1 MRRRLTKVI
10 LPAVLLTAGI
20 TSWAIP
26 ARAVTPEDIQIGL
39 QDWLAEALPRS
50 KFGISIDLDG
60 EVSVLEAGAGFQAM
74 IPPIRLNLAAG
85 TGPAISVDPI
95 TVDLQPLVS
104 GGYAVNWTLPDSI
117 ELRDADGTL
126 VAITV
131 GGQSGHGIYS
141 PEFGLMISSDI
152 ELLGIRAA
160 ASNRTPHLAIDSLQF
175 STRYDAVAP
184 GLFDQSTE
192 IRIAGLSGLNPD
204 GTEAMRIAAVTL
216 SGGARSVDLAAWREL
231 RTSLSASLAHR
242 PKAGGESPV
251 QSAALTVEPRP
262 APLASLESRHRISGA
277 RFDLGDGSL
286 SIGDGTLDLTVDGLD
301 SGLSSLAVA
310 FTVTDL
316 DLPEGIGPLT
326 PEQMTIDLVL
336 RGLPTGRL
344 FEALAALVAG
354 AGLADSGHALAM
366 LGLHLQDAMM
376 TSGASIEVNEIL
388 LIGDDA
394 RLRIAGT
401 IKPTYAAPL
410 GAIAELD
417 ISIGGLAT
425 LVADARAEPAD
436 DETLR
441 QLAVLQ
447 AVGTAATDPDGTPVL
462 RYALDITQQGQ
473 LLMNG
478 ADLMPA
484 LATAAP

>member
-1 MRRRLTKVI
+1 MRRRLTKAT
-10 LPAVLLTAGI
+10 LPAVLLTAAMAA
-20 TSWAIP
+20 WAAP
-26 ARAVTPEDIQIGL
+26 ARAVTPEDIQSGL
-39 QDWLAEALPRS
+39 QDWLAEGLARS
-50 KFGISIDLDG
+50 KFGVSIDLDG
-60 EVSVLEAGAGFQAM
+60 EVSVLEVGAGFRAI
-74 IPPIRLNLAAG
+74 IPPIRLSLGAG
-85 TGPAISVDPI
+85 TAPEISVDPI

-104 GGYAVNWTLPDSI
+104 GGYAANWDLPDSI
-117 ELRDADGTL
+117 ELRDADGTM
-126 VAITV
+126 VTITV
-131 GGQSGHGIYS
+131 GGQSGHGLYS
-141 PEFGLMISSDI
+141 PELGLMISSDL
-152 ELLGIRAA
+152 ELLDIRAA
-160 ASNRTPHLAIDSLQF
+160 ASGRTPHLAIDSLQF
-175 STRYDAVAP
+175 SARYDAVAP

-192 IRIAGLSGLNPD
+192 FRIAGLTGLKPD

-216 SGGARSVDLAAWREL
+216 SGGARNVDLAAWRDL
-231 RTSLSASLAHR
+231 RTALGASFGHR
-242 PKAGGESPV
+242 PKAGAEPPV

-262 APLASLESRHRISGA
+262 ALLTSLESRHRISDA

-286 SIGDGTLDLTVDGLD
+286 SIGDGALDLTVDGLD
-301 SGLSSLAVA
+301 SGSSSLAVA
-310 FTVTDL
+310 FTVADL
-316 DLPEGIGPLT
+316 DLPAAIGPLT
-326 PEQMTIDLVL
+326 PEQMTVDLVL

-354 AGLADSGHALAM
+354 AGLADSGHAVAM

-394 RLRIAGT
+394 RLRVAGT
-401 IKPTYAAPL
+401 IRPTYAAPL
-410 GAIAELD
+410 GAIARLD
-417 ISIGGLAT
+417 ISIGGLAG

-447 AVGTAATDPDGTPVL
+447 AVGTAGTDPDGTPVL